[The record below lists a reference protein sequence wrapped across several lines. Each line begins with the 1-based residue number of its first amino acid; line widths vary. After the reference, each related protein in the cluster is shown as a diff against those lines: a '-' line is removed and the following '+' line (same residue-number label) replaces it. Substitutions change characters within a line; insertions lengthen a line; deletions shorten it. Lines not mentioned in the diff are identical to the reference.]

1 MSNKKITSELI
12 HLITLTSNI
21 KRLNIQYSIEYLI
34 KELKTLKQ
42 LEKDI
47 QTKIN

>member
-1 MSNKKITSELI
+1 MSSKKITSELI
-12 HLITLTSNI
+12 HLITLTSNT

-34 KELKTLKQ
+34 KELNKLKQ

-47 QTKIN
+47 QIN